1 MDFPFDDPI
10 FAQISQVFY
19 SIAYNDKMDSLH
31 TMLLKFR
38 DDSLFLIT
46 KSFRLNY
53 HIFYLFLWFLQIISI
68 EIAQFIG
75 VKKV

>member
-46 KSFRLNY
+46 KSFFIAFSAWIIIY
-53 HIFYLFLWFLQIISI
+53 FIYFYGFY
-68 EIAQFIG
+68 
-75 VKKV
+75 K

>member
-10 FAQISQVFY
+10 FAQISQLFY

-38 DDSLFLIT
+38 ADSLFLIT
-46 KSFRLNY
+46 KRF
-53 HIFYLFLWFLQIISI
+53 F
-68 EIAQFIG
+68 IAYTF
-75 VKKV
+75 

>member
-46 KSFRLNY
+46 KSFFMTYVHLIVIYFIN
-53 HIFYLFLWFLQIISI
+53 FYGFN
-68 EIAQFIG
+68 
-75 VKKV
+75 K